1 MIRLMLVCAR
11 DEERVMV
18 MNDPWH
24 TGVEEHDRGL
34 VRAVDD
40 CVRRLPGARHDGGW
54 HFPLDRDVL
63 KGLGERVKGLVELD
77 LSLLKIQLGLRKLGM
92 PLQAVVSVP
101 HQMSAVNLLALDRF
115 VKTLALKA
123 YSPATMHHYR
133 QEFQKLLMLLGELDV
148 SSLTTEQVKS
158 YLLWLITKK
167 GYGESHANTAVNAIK
182 FYFEK
187 VLLQP
192 RVVYDLPRPK
202 KPLVLPKVMGKESI
216 TRIIQS
222 MDNLKYQSML
232 MLAYAAGLRV
242 SEIVALKLVDIDS
255 DRMCINIRRAKGKK
269 DRVVALSPILLD
281 HLRDYFRAYR
291 PKEWLFEGQG
301 GGQYSARSVQQV
313 FKDAKALAGVKTPGG
328 IHTMRHSFATHLLES
343 GTDIRFIKDLL
354 GHNSLSTTLR
364 YTHVSLK
371 QITLIKSPLD
381 DLNLG
386 RPKNP

>member
-1 MIRLMLVCAR
+1 
-11 DEERVMV
+11 MV

-222 MDNLKYQSML
+222 MDNLKHQSML

>member
-1 MIRLMLVCAR
+1 MLVCAR

-202 KPLVLPKVMGKESI
+202 KPLVLPKVMAKESI

-222 MDNLKYQSML
+222 MDNLKHQSML

>member
-1 MIRLMLVCAR
+1 MLVCAR

-18 MNDPWH
+18 MQEPWH
-24 TGVEEHDRGL
+24 AGVEEHNRGL
-34 VRAVDD
+34 VRAVDE
-40 CVRRLPGARHDGGW
+40 CVRGLPGARHNAGW
-54 HFPLDRDVL
+54 HFPLDREVL
-63 KGLGERVKGLVELD
+63 KGLVERVKGLFELD
-77 LSLLKIQLGLRKLGM
+77 FSVLKVQLGLQKLGM
-92 PLQAVVSVP
+92 PLQAVVHVP
-101 HQMSAVNLLALDRF
+101 HQVSMVNLLALDKY
-115 VKTLALKA
+115 VKTLVMKA
-123 YSPATMHHYR
+123 YSESTMHHYR
-133 QEFQKLLMLLGELDV
+133 QEFQKLLMLLGEMDV
-148 SSLTTEQVKS
+148 STLTTEQVKS

-222 MDNLKYQSML
+222 MDNLKHQSML

-281 HLRDYFRAYR
+281 RLRDYFRAYR

-301 GGQYSARSVQQV
+301 GGQYSTRSVQQV

-328 IHTMRHSFATHLLES
+328 IHTLRHSFATHLLES

-386 RPKNP
+386 REKKP

>member
-1 MIRLMLVCAR
+1 MLVCAR

-216 TRIIQS
+216 TRIIQA
-222 MDNLKYQSML
+222 MDNLKHQSML

>member
-133 QEFQKLLMLLGELDV
+133 QEFQKLLMLLGELEV

-222 MDNLKYQSML
+222 MDNLKHQSML

>member
-1 MIRLMLVCAR
+1 MLVCAR
-11 DEERVMV
+11 GEERVMV
-18 MNDPWH
+18 MLEPWH

-54 HFPLDRDVL
+54 HLPLDREIL
-63 KGLGERVKGLVELD
+63 KGLGERVKGLGELD
-77 LSLLKIQLGLRKLGM
+77 FSLLRIQLGLRKLGM

-133 QEFQKLLMLLGELDV
+133 QEFQKLLMLLGEMDV

-192 RVVYDLPRPK
+192 RVVYELPRPK

-216 TRIIQS
+216 TRIIQA
-222 MDNLKYQSML
+222 MDNLKHQAML

-242 SEIVALKLVDIDS
+242 SEIVALKLVHIDS

-301 GGQYSARSVQQV
+301 GGQYSVRSVQQV
-313 FKDAKALAGVKTPGG
+313 FKDAKARAGVKTPGG

-354 GHNSLSTTLR
+354 GHNSLETTLR

>member
-222 MDNLKYQSML
+222 MDNLKHQSML

-242 SEIVALKLVDIDS
+242 SEIVALKFVDIDS

>member
-54 HFPLDRDVL
+54 HLPLDRDVL

-222 MDNLKYQSML
+222 MDNLKHQSML

>member
-11 DEERVMV
+11 GEERVMV
-18 MNDPWH
+18 MLEPWH

-40 CVRRLPGARHDGGW
+40 CVRQLPGARHNGGW
-54 HFPLDRDVL
+54 HLPLDREIL
-63 KGLGERVKGLVELD
+63 KGLGERVKGLGELD
-77 LSLLKIQLGLRKLGM
+77 FSLLRIQLGLRKLGM

-133 QEFQKLLMLLGELDV
+133 QEFQKLLMLLGEMDV

-192 RVVYDLPRPK
+192 RVVYELPRPK

-216 TRIIQS
+216 TRIIQA
-222 MDNLKYQSML
+222 MDNLKHQAML

-242 SEIVALKLVDIDS
+242 SEIVALKLVHIDS

-301 GGQYSARSVQQV
+301 GGQYSVRSVQQV
-313 FKDAKALAGVKTPGG
+313 FKDAKARAGVKTPGG

-354 GHNSLSTTLR
+354 GHNSLGTTLR

>member
-1 MIRLMLVCAR
+1 
-11 DEERVMV
+11 

-24 TGVEEHDRGL
+24 NGVEEHDRGL

-77 LSLLKIQLGLRKLGM
+77 LSLLKIQLGLRRLGM

-101 HQMSAVNLLALDRF
+101 HQMSAVNLLALNRF

-216 TRIIQS
+216 TRIIQA
-222 MDNLKYQSML
+222 MDNLKHQSML

>member
-1 MIRLMLVCAR
+1 
-11 DEERVMV
+11 MV

-77 LSLLKIQLGLRKLGM
+77 LSLLKIQLGLRRLGM

-216 TRIIQS
+216 TRIIQA
-222 MDNLKYQSML
+222 MDNLKHQSML

>member
-1 MIRLMLVCAR
+1 MLVCAR

-133 QEFQKLLMLLGELDV
+133 QEFQKLLMLLGELEV

-222 MDNLKYQSML
+222 MDNLKHQSML

>member
-1 MIRLMLVCAR
+1 MLVCAR

-77 LSLLKIQLGLRKLGM
+77 LSLLKIQLGLRRLGM

-101 HQMSAVNLLALDRF
+101 HQMSAVNLLALNRF

-216 TRIIQS
+216 TRIIQA
-222 MDNLKYQSML
+222 MDNLKHQSML